1 VWPLCIVIPAPA
13 RIDTLLAA
21 AFSYYRNVVA
31 GWRGESNPITPIVSQ
46 RVTSRC
52 DGIVTVFLR
61 SENYYYSTGGQLL
74 QGIGAAP
81 PLK

>member
-31 GWRGESNPITPIVSQ
+31 GWRGESNPPTYIVLQQVTPW
-46 RVTSRC
+46 C
-52 DGIVTVFLR
+52 DQIVTVFR
-61 SENYYYSTGGQLL
+61 SDQITQV
-74 QGIGAAP
+74 IGTS
-81 PLK
+81 